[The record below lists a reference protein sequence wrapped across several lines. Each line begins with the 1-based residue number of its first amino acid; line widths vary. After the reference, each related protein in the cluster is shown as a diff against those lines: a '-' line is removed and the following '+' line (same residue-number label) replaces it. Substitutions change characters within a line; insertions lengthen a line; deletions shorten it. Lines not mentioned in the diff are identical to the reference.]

1 MFTDVNGAAFS
12 VTVGPHGDALAVYIT
27 HPRFNGGN
35 AFPVTGCTAT
45 PGAFESA
52 QAWVAQFQ
60 TELPTAL
67 TDCDDNRHEL
77 AP

>member
-1 MFTDVNGAAFS
+1 MFTDVNGTTFS
-12 VTVGPHGDALAVYIT
+12 VTVDAYGDALAVYIT
-27 HPRFNGGN
+27 HPSFNGGE

-67 TDCDDNRHEL
+67 TDCNDVRHER